1 MFKMR
6 STKWMVVDWI
16 KSRREKRV
24 PAGSAK
30 AEYDKLEQ
38 TSSQLFDK
46 YVSENLDVFQSHL
59 YRHLLDFTKDKARTD
74 ILANKE
80 VGVFERQRREGT

>member
-1 MFKMR
+1 MK
-6 STKWMVVDWI
+6 VVDWI

-38 TSSQLFDK
+38 TSPQLFDE
-46 YVSENLDVFQSHL
+46 YVSENFDLGLTSWP
-59 YRHLLDFTKDKARTD
+59 ARRWASLKRT
-74 ILANKE
+74 E
-80 VGVFERQRREGT
+80 CSCTRP